1 MLFFFS
7 TNIFSQYTILLPIG
21 CLIFIYLC
29 TALNGHTLHHRKIIR
44 INYLEAAWCGC
55 WSLSTHIRFDR
66 ARKKTCSKTSPNMP
80 YIIWC
85 TSLYY
90 HFFSF
95 HFYNNSKY
103 FCCWLDFVH
112 KFIHHGWYTHKKER
126 TDRTSNKHLYKHN
139 ENENTNIEQHEAQ
152 SIQSISHGALVLVY
166 YFCTVRLDSTL
177 HCSILLCVLL
187 YFALRME

>member
-90 HFFSF
+90 HFFFRFIFIITRNTFAVGLISCI
-95 HFYNNSKY
+95 NSY
-103 FCCWLDFVH
+103 TTDG
-112 KFIHHGWYTHKKER
+112 IHTKKREQTER
-126 TDRTSNKHLYKHN
+126 L
-139 ENENTNIEQHEAQ
+139 TNIYTNTTKTKTQIL
-152 SIQSISHGALVLVY
+152 SSM
-166 YFCTVRLDSTL
+166 RLKAYSP
-177 HCSILLCVLL
+177 
-187 YFALRME
+187 